1 VEGAERQKF
10 EASVFGP
17 SAMPPVKSIAFLSPA
32 GWRVELEV
40 ECRKFVSRPYAEK
53 PEALASAEQQPMLIK
68 RLEAGDTLGGYWD
81 LDDFLYKAVLWFGWE
96 EKTGWDMEGNAEQVA
111 ITLAVKQEAQSSRAL
126 FEQVKTFTIFDQ
138 QGLDIAGSLLKDVKA
153 RWKDIEGRRKSITQ
167 PMQAALKN
175 VQALFK
181 EPLDYYASIEAM
193 LKEKILDAQQRAR
206 AAQDAALLAVQQAHA
221 AGDRTQVAVALHQAQ
236 QAEAVNPEGLQN
248 RSTWTYSII
257 DAQQVPREFWV
268 IDYQALAAYVRQTK
282 GTVKIPGVHVYE
294 QPSVAVKI

>member
-1 VEGAERQKF
+1 MGFVATP
-10 EASVFGP
+10 A
-17 SAMPPVKSIAFLSPA
+17 VKSVPVQTPG

-40 ECRKFVSRPYAEK
+40 EGRLFVSRPYADK
-53 PEALASAEQQPMLIK
+53 ACAVASAEQQPFLLRKDFQGNM
-68 RLEAGDTLGGYWD
+68 LGGYESV
-81 LDDFLYKAVLWFGWE
+81 DDFLYKAVVWFGWE
-96 EKTGWDMEGNAEQVA
+96 EKTGWGMEGNAEQVA

-126 FEQVKTFTIFDQ
+126 FEQVKAFVIYDQ
-138 QGLDIAGSLLKDVKA
+138 QGLDIAGSILKDVKA
-153 RWKDIEGRRKSITQ
+153 RWKDIDARRKTITQ

-181 EPLDYYASIEAM
+181 EPLDYYAGIETM
-193 LKEKILDAQQRAR
+193 LKDKILEAQARAR

-221 AGDRTQVAVALHQAQ
+221 AGDRVQVAVALHQAQ

-257 DAQQVPREFWV
+257 DVQQIPREFWIV
-268 IDYQALAAYVRQTK
+268 DYQALAAYVRLTK

-294 QPSVAVKI
+294 QPTVAVTL

>member
-1 VEGAERQKF
+1 
-10 EASVFGP
+10 
-17 SAMPPVKSIAFLSPA
+17 MPAVKSVAVQIPR

-40 ECRKFVSRPYAEK
+40 EGRLFVSRPYADK
-53 PEALASAEQQPMLIK
+53 ACALASAAQQPELLK
-68 RLEAGDTLGGYWD
+68 LVQKGRETGYTSV
-81 LDDFLYKAVLWFGWE
+81 DDFLDKAVSWFGWE
-96 EKTGWDMEGNAEQVA
+96 EKTGWGMEGNAEQVA

-126 FEQVKTFTIFDQ
+126 FEQVKAFVIYDQ
-138 QGLDIAGSLLKDVKA
+138 QGLDIAGSILKDVKA
-153 RWKDIEGRRKSITQ
+153 RWKDIEARRKTITQ

-181 EPLDYYASIEAM
+181 EPLDYYAGIETM
-193 LKEKILDAQQRAR
+193 LKDKILEAQARAR

-221 AGDRTQVAVALHQAQ
+221 AGDRVQVAVALHQAQ

-294 QPSVAVKI
+294 QPTVAVTL